1 MAAEAKAQTELQDFE
16 SLFSL
21 AGKVAVVVC
30 RLPPENDIEHA
41 ACHFV
46 TVLPSPSSSLPFL

>member
-21 AGKVAVVVC
+21 DGKVAVVVC
-30 RLPPENDIEHA
+30 RLLDSLICDFDLGEIML
-41 ACHFV
+41 
-46 TVLPSPSSSLPFL
+46 TPS